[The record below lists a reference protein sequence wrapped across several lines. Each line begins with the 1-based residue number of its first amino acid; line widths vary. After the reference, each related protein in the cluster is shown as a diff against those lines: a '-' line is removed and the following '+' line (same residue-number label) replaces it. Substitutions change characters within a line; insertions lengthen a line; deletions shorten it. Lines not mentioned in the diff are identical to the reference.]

1 MKNTIFIAVFT
12 VISASMISCSY
23 DENEIQPKQTPEIYE
38 LNELDNNNLYSK
50 DGDSIFIGEPIPP
63 KPKG

>member
-1 MKNTIFIAVFT
+1 MKNTIFIAAFA
-12 VISASMISCSY
+12 VIITSMISCSY
-23 DENEIQPKQTPEIYE
+23 DENEIQPKQTPKIY
-38 LNELDNNNLYSK
+38 ELDNNNLYSK